1 MLTHGAHIDDV
12 TLDGVTPLHVTAH
25 YGYIETAKLLIEK
38 GADINGKA
46 KVRCCLVCKVLTE
59 YLRQYT
65 QE

>member
-46 KVRCCLVCKVLTE
+46 KVCCCLVCKVLTE